1 MDETHAGYWR
11 AQDGYWYPD
20 EALPPPAPT
29 SQPLIPGPPPYVPD
43 ATGIASTEASG
54 EAVIETDDAA
64 VDIRSLGATVALMV
78 VGFSVAFGL
87 IHLMG

>member
-43 ATGIASTEASG
+43 ATGIASTVGPENIYRGDERVGATL
-54 EAVIETDDAA
+54 ARARDDATA
-64 VDIRSLGATVALMV
+64 WVEGR
-78 VGFSVAFGL
+78 
-87 IHLMG
+87 HP